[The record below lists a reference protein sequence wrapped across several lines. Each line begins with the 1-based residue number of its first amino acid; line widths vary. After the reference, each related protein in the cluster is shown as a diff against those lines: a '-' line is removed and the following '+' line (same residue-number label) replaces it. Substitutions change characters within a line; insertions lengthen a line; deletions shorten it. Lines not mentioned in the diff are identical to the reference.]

1 VVEKMDEDKI
11 KNLIESAR
19 KDSLKELDIQGQ
31 IDNLGETKKTT
42 EIIPILHKSSLDY
55 TDKMIEKVI
64 VSILEKP
71 N

>member
-1 VVEKMDEDKI
+1 MKKLDEDKI

-31 IDNLGETKKTT
+31 IDNLGETKKIT

>member
-1 VVEKMDEDKI
+1 MDEDKI

-31 IDNLGETKKTT
+31 IDNSGETIKIT
-42 EIIPILHKSSLDY
+42 EIISILHKSSLDY
-55 TDKMIEKVI
+55 TDKMIEKVML
-64 VSILEKP
+64 SIFEKP

>member
-1 VVEKMDEDKI
+1 MDEDKI

-31 IDNLGETKKTT
+31 IDNLGETKKIT
-42 EIIPILHKSSLDY
+42 EIISILHKSSLDY

>member
-1 VVEKMDEDKI
+1 MDEDKI

-31 IDNLGETKKTT
+31 IDNLGETIKIT
-42 EIIPILHKSSLDY
+42 EIISILHKSSLDY
-55 TDKMIEKVI
+55 TDKMIEKVML
-64 VSILEKP
+64 SIFEKP

>member
-1 VVEKMDEDKI
+1 MDEDKI

-31 IDNLGETKKTT
+31 IDNLGETIKIT
-42 EIIPILHKSSLDY
+42 EIISILHKSSLDY

-64 VSILEKP
+64 VSILKKP

>member
-1 VVEKMDEDKI
+1 MDEDKI

-31 IDNLGETKKTT
+31 IDNLGETKKIT
-42 EIIPILHKSSLDY
+42 EIISILHKSSLDY

-64 VSILEKP
+64 VSILKKP

>member
-1 VVEKMDEDKI
+1 MDEDKI

-31 IDNLGETKKTT
+31 IDNLEETIKIT
-42 EIIPILHKSSLDY
+42 EIISILHKSSLDY

>member
-1 VVEKMDEDKI
+1 MDKDKI
-11 KNLIESAR
+11 KELIESAR
-19 KDSLKELDIQGQ
+19 NDSLKEIDIQGQ
-31 IDNLGETKKTT
+31 IGELGDTKKIT

-64 VSILEKP
+64 VSILEKA

>member
-1 VVEKMDEDKI
+1 MDEDKI
-11 KNLIESAR
+11 KSLIESAR

-31 IDNLGETKKTT
+31 IDNLGETKDITK
-42 EIIPILHKSSLDY
+42 IIPILHEANLDY

-64 VSILEKP
+64 VSILKKP

>member
-1 VVEKMDEDKI
+1 MDKDKI
-11 KNLIESAR
+11 KELIESAR
-19 KDSLKELDIQGQ
+19 NDSLKELDIQGQ
-31 IDNLGETKKTT
+31 IGELGDTKKIT

-64 VSILEKP
+64 VSILEKA

>member
-1 VVEKMDEDKI
+1 MDEDKI

>member
-1 VVEKMDEDKI
+1 MKKMDEDKI

-31 IDNLGETKKTT
+31 IDNLGETIKIT
-42 EIIPILHKSSLDY
+42 EIISILHKSSLDY
-55 TDKMIEKVI
+55 TDKMIEKVML
-64 VSILEKP
+64 SIFEKP

>member
-1 VVEKMDEDKI
+1 KKMDEDKI

-31 IDNLGETKKTT
+31 IDNLGETIKIT
-42 EIIPILHKSSLDY
+42 EIISILHKSSLDY
-55 TDKMIEKVI
+55 TDKMIEKVML
-64 VSILEKP
+64 SIFEKP

>member
-1 VVEKMDEDKI
+1 MDEDKI

-31 IDNLGETKKTT
+31 IDNLGETIKIT
-42 EIIPILHKSSLDY
+42 EIISILHKSSLDY

>member
-1 VVEKMDEDKI
+1 MDEDKI

-19 KDSLKELDIQGQ
+19 KDSLRELDIQGQ
-31 IDNLGETKKTT
+31 IDNLGETIKIT
-42 EIIPILHKSSLDY
+42 EIISILHKSSLDY

>member
-1 VVEKMDEDKI
+1 MDEDKI

-19 KDSLKELDIQGQ
+19 KNSLKELDIQGQ
-31 IDNLGETKKTT
+31 IDNLGETIKIT
-42 EIIPILHKSSLDY
+42 EIISILHKSSLDY

>member
-1 VVEKMDEDKI
+1 VEKMDEDKI